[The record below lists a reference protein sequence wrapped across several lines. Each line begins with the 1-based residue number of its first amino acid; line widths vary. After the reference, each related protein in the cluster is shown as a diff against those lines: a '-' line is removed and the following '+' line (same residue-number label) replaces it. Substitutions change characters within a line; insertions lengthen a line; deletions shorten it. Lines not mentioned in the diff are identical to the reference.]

1 MASSRAAGTDV
12 RTTGPLELPLLK
24 VKRHRQRPSLKLAV
38 RPPGFENK
46 PTAPPGPQGS
56 SLVGPDTRFSPSSRR
71 RFPPIQSK
79 TTVDASRM
87 DLWLM
92 SSSDRMGGGGDT
104 ASKDRTGMG
113 EEKSSKVQSLIS
125 DIEGDRAGS
134 EGDTRWDVA
143 ERSGS

>member
-1 MASSRAAGTDV
+1 
-12 RTTGPLELPLLK
+12 
-24 VKRHRQRPSLKLAV
+24 
-38 RPPGFENK
+38 
-46 PTAPPGPQGS
+46 
-56 SLVGPDTRFSPSSRR
+56 
-71 RFPPIQSK
+71 
-79 TTVDASRM
+79 M

-125 DIEGDRAGS
+125 DIEGDKAGS
-134 EGDTRWDVA
+134 DGDTRCDVA